1 VTDDADTVLEVKA
14 DAALTA
20 HFALNAGDDPAG
32 VIQQALADCVA
43 IHHVDDLD
51 IGQVYPIKEY

>member
-1 VTDDADTVLEVKA
+1 VLEVKA

-32 VIQQALADCVA
+32 VIQQALADCEA